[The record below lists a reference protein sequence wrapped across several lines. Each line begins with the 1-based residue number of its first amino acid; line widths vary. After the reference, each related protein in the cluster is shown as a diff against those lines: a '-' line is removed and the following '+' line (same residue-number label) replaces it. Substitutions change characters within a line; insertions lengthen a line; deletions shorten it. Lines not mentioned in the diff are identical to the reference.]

1 MLAKIKSLLGRVDLH
16 VLWAK
21 LGGRTFVI
29 VGFLAVTG
37 FILAW
42 YNKLTDSYAA
52 LAASLSGFHAW
63 RSIKEDDHDRDHH
76 DDK

>member
-1 MLAKIKSLLGRVDLH
+1 MLAKIKSLLGRADLH

-42 YNKLTDSYAA
+42 YGKLTYNYAA
-52 LAASLSGFHAW
+52 LATSLSGFHVYRA
-63 RSIKEDDHDRDHH
+63 IKEDDHDCDHH
-76 DDK
+76 DHQ